1 MDTKFNSKVYFTQD
15 GAQIGK
21 RGHFHTYMH
30 IYQAVTQMSGEAL
43 SFPPNVAQDQKAIP

>member
-21 RGHFHTYMH
+21 RCHFHTYML